1 MIFSIIPNAYYLL
14 LRNPLDGKSKF
25 PYNTVCLL
33 ISFMV
38 YIILLLF
45 APDIKVCAVDTI
57 AAYTVL
63 GILTFI
69 SWCKVSKKENKIED
83 YI

>member
-38 YIILLLF
+38 YIIVLLF